1 MNLSEY
7 TTYDAVGLGQLV
19 AAGEIRPAEL
29 AALARAAADAVNPRI
44 NAVVEHWAPEE
55 SDLPTPATGSPLAGV
70 PFLIKDLAIQM
81 AGRKNELGS
90 RLAKGVVASGDSSLM
105 RHFKTAG
112 LVTIGRTTTPEM
124 AFSTETESALQGAT
138 GNPWDTRLSAGGS
151 SGGSGAAVAAGVVP
165 MAHATDAA
173 GSIRVPAAYNGLFG
187 LKPTRGRTSNGP
199 ALDEVFAGLGV
210 QLGVSRTVRDSAV
223 LLDAVQGYS
232 AGDPYYTAPPRA
244 SFLSE
249 VGRDPGKLRIGLMVH
264 AWNGEP
270 TSEPIA
276 QATRDAA
283 RHLQSLGH
291 HVEECTPELGVSWE
305 AFVHANAQIWC
316 ATLVRWIDGLA
327 AATGRPIDATTL
339 EPSTLANYRY
349 GRSASAVD
357 FAAALEVRNSVA
369 RAVGEWFAK
378 MDMLMTPTLP
388 QLPGLLATYSEGADR
403 MSGLEWTARVF
414 RHASFTPP
422 ANVAGTPAMSVPLA
436 VAPGEGLPIGIQF
449 AAGFA
454 REDLL
459 LRVAGQL
466 EQSMPWA
473 GRRPA
478 VWAGRPQA
486 EGSLELKAKSPR
498 K

>member
-1 MNLSEY
+1 
-7 TTYDAVGLGQLV
+7 
-19 AAGEIRPAEL
+19 
-29 AALARAAADAVNPRI
+29 
-44 NAVVEHWAPEE
+44 
-55 SDLPTPATGSPLAGV
+55 
-70 PFLIKDLAIQM
+70 
-81 AGRKNELGS
+81 
-90 RLAKGVVASGDSSLM
+90 
-105 RHFKTAG
+105 
-112 LVTIGRTTTPEM
+112 
-124 AFSTETESALQGAT
+124 
-138 GNPWDTRLSAGGS
+138 
-151 SGGSGAAVAAGVVP
+151 
-165 MAHATDAA
+165 
-173 GSIRVPAAYNGLFG
+173 
-187 LKPTRGRTSNGP
+187 
-199 ALDEVFAGLGV
+199 
-210 QLGVSRTVRDSAV
+210 
-223 LLDAVQGYS
+223 VQGYS

>member
-1 MNLSEY
+1 MKLSEY
-7 TTYDAVGLGQLV
+7 VSYDAVGLGQLV
-19 AAGEIRPAEL
+19 AAGDVHPAEL
-29 AALARAAADAVNPRI
+29 AALASAASDAVNPSI

-55 SDLPTPATGSPLAGV
+55 SELAPHASGGPLAGV

-81 AGRKNELGS
+81 AGKQNELGS
-90 RLAKGVVASGDSSLM
+90 RLAKGLIAQGDSNLM
-105 RHFKTAG
+105 GHFRKAG

-124 AFSTETESALQGAT
+124 AFSTETESTLQGAT
-138 GNPWDTRLSAGGS
+138 RNPWDPALSAGGS

-165 MAHATDAA
+165 IAHATDAA

-210 QLGVSRTVRDSAV
+210 QLGVSRTVRDSAA
-223 LLDAVQGYS
+223 LMDAVQGYS
-232 AGDPYYTAPPRA
+232 PGDPYYTAPP
-244 SFLSE
+244 SDGFLCE

-264 AWNGEP
+264 SWNGEK
-270 TSEPIA
+270 TADPIA
-276 QATRDAA
+276 QAARDVA

-291 HVEECTPELGVSWE
+291 HVEELAPDLGVTWE

-327 AATGRPIDATTL
+327 AATGRPADATTL

-369 RAVGEWFAK
+369 RAVGAWFSK

-388 QLPGLLATYSEGADR
+388 QMPALLATYSAGAER

-422 ANVAGTPAMSVPLA
+422 ANVAGIPAMSVPLA
-436 VAPGEGLPIGIQF
+436 AAPDSGLPIGIQF
-449 AAGFA
+449 MAGFA

-459 LRVAGQL
+459 LRLAGQL
-466 EQSMPWA
+466 EHSMPWA
-473 GRRPA
+473 DRRPLI
-478 VWAGRPQA
+478 WAGRP
-486 EGSLELKAKSPR
+486 
-498 K
+498 